1 MTETKI
7 LVDEFSS
14 EPINNYDELSD
25 TLATI
30 IKNSQPHFTIGI
42 YGEWGTGKTTMMRLV
57 EKKLS
62 DGEDQNKA
70 KILPIWF
77 NAWKYERE
85 EQSATIAMMKTIAY
99 AMTDHQQFESV
110 SKTIKQGLRI
120 LGHDVLRQLAL
131 QVITEKGVNEFE
143 DNFTKKAQFLNCV
156 EKDTIYFDGLDA
168 ISKQIEEIRRAPQNK
183 GYRIVVFVDDLDRC
197 SPKKALEVLES
208 IKVFLDIEGFIYVL
222 GISYKTINRLITYA
236 YKEVGVEGSEYIKKI
251 IQIPIKLPLWEDTDL
266 SKLISE
272 KLTVNLKPE
281 YAKLLSQNAETI
293 VKVVENNPRQLKR
306 FINSLIIVYE
316 TYSSKEDKLELEKL
330 FISLLIQ
337 KRMPKF
343 FLMYVNHEQ
352 LQIIINHFL
361 EILPWLS
368 IVKSNTDIRSPSH
381 EDNLMNEYPN
391 ISKLVTHLYPD
402 IKDSE
407 KTKDDEE
414 ISELFILAFSDIS
427 RQLHTPAL
435 KNSIHSKH
443 YDELVKMRLE
453 DWNLLRQYHDTIN
466 TISNW
471 KAYKDAIS
479 IIDDVKIEDFDK

>member
-1 MTETKI
+1 MAETKI

-14 EPINNYDELSD
+14 EPINNYEKLSD
-25 TLATI
+25 TLVTI

-62 DGEDQNKA
+62 DGNDQNKA

-77 NAWKYERE
+77 NAWRYERE
-85 EQSATIAMMKTIAY
+85 EQFATIAMMKTIAY
-99 AMTDHQQFESV
+99 AMTDHQKFESV
-110 SKTIKQGLRI
+110 SKIMKKGLRV

-131 QVITEKGVNEFE
+131 QIMTEKGINEFE
-143 DNFTKKAQFLNCV
+143 SNFTEKAQFLNRI
-156 EKDTIYFDGLDA
+156 ERDTIYFDGLHA
-168 ISKQIEEIRRAPQNK
+168 ISKQMEEIRRAPQNK

-208 IKVFLDIEGFIYVL
+208 IKVFLDIEGLIYVL
-222 GISYKTINRLITYA
+222 GISHKTINQLITYA
-236 YKEVGVEGSEYIKKI
+236 YKKVGVEGSEYIKKI

-293 VKVVENNPRQLKR
+293 AKVVENNPRQLKR

-316 TYSSKEDKLELEKL
+316 TYSSKEDTLELEKL

-352 LQIIINHFL
+352 LQKIINHFL
-361 EILPWLS
+361 EILPWASL
-368 IVKSNTDIRSPSH
+368 VKSGPAIRSPLY
-381 EDNLMNEYPN
+381 EDNLMREHPN
-391 ISKLVTHLYPD
+391 IFKLVTHLYPD

-407 KTKDDEE
+407 KTKDGEE
-414 ISELFILAFSDIS
+414 ISDLFILAFSDIS
-427 RQLHTPAL
+427 RQLNDPTL
-435 KNSIHSKH
+435 KSSIHSKH

-453 DWNLLRQYHDTIN
+453 DWNLLLEYRDTI
-466 TISNW
+466 TAISNW
-471 KAYKDAIS
+471 KTYKDAIS
-479 IIDDVKIEDFDK
+479 IIEDMKIEGFDK